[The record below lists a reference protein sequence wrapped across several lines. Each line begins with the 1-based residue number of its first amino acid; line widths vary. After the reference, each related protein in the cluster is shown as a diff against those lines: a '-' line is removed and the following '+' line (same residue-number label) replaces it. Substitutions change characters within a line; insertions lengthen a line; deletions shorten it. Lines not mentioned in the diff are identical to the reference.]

1 MEPQL
6 KPVPTGNGPFSGW
19 PQAADTTVVADQS
32 KVLRNTYWLLALSML
47 PTIAGAYVGMS
58 MNFAAVFATS
68 PIMAPL
74 LMFGAMFGMLFV
86 VSALRN
92 TAWGV
97 LAVFGFTFVSGVML
111 APMLQY
117 AAGLSNGGQLVA
129 LAGGMTAAVFLV
141 MATIATV
148 SKRDFSFLGK
158 FLFVG
163 LILLIIASLANI
175 FFQVPVAS
183 IAISAIAVMIFSLYL
198 LYDVSSIVRGGQ
210 TNYIMATLALFLDIF
225 NIFVNLL
232 NLLLIFTGQRD

>member
-6 KPVPTGNGPFSGW
+6 KPVPIQTSQTTWGSGG
-19 PQAADTTVVADQS
+19 AGTIVAPDQS
-32 KVLRNTYWLLALSML
+32 VIRNTYWLLALSML
-47 PTIAGAYVGMS
+47 PTIAGAFVGSS
-58 MNFAAVFATS
+58 MNFAAFYKTS
-68 PIMAPL
+68 PIAAPL

-92 TAWGV
+92 SAWGIA
-97 LAVFGFTFVSGVML
+97 AVFGFTFVSGIML

-117 AAGLSNGGQLVA
+117 AAGLRNGGQLVA
-129 LAGGMTAAVFLV
+129 LAGGMTAAVFFV

-163 LILLIIASLANI
+163 VILLIIASIANL
-175 FFQVPVAS
+175 FMQVPAMTV
-183 IAISAIAVMIFSLYL
+183 AISAIAVMIFSLYL
-198 LYDVSSIVRGGQ
+198 LHDLSQIVRGGQ
-210 TNYIMATLALFLDIF
+210 DNYIMATIALFLDIF

-232 NLLLIFTGQRD
+232 NLLLIFSGSRD

>member
-6 KPVPTGNGPFSGW
+6 KPVPTSNTPFRGW
-19 PQAADTTVVADQS
+19 PQAAETSVGIDSS

-47 PTIAGAYVGMS
+47 PTIAGAYFGVS
-58 MNFAAVFATS
+58 LNFASFFRAS

-74 LMFGAMFGMLFV
+74 LMFAAMFGMLFV

-92 TAWGV
+92 SGWGV
-97 LAVFGFTFVSGVML
+97 VAIFGFTFVSGVML

-117 AAGLSNGGQLVA
+117 AAGLRNGGQLVA
-129 LAGGMTAAVFLV
+129 LAGGMTAAVFMV

-163 LILLIIASLANI
+163 LVLLIIASIANL
-175 FFQVPVAS
+175 FFQVPAVQVAV
-183 IAISAIAVMIFSLYL
+183 SAIAVFIFSLYL

>member
-1 MEPQL
+1 M
-6 KPVPTGNGPFSGW
+6 
-19 PQAADTTVVADQS
+19 
-32 KVLRNTYWLLALSML
+32 
-47 PTIAGAYVGMS
+47 
-58 MNFAAVFATS
+58 
-68 PIMAPL
+68 
-74 LMFGAMFGMLFV
+74 
-86 VSALRN
+86 
-92 TAWGV
+92 
-97 LAVFGFTFVSGVML
+97 
-111 APMLQY
+111 
-117 AAGLSNGGQLVA
+117 
-129 LAGGMTAAVFLV
+129 
-141 MATIATV
+141 

-198 LYDVSSIVRGGQ
+198 LYDVSAIVRGGQ